1 MDRCAFDG
9 DKLKSLAYEIYKHLD
24 KNREQVFVCIGCDK
38 YVCDSLAP
46 IVAEY
51 LKNRYNIRAYVY
63 GGLGYN
69 ITASNLVT
77 ALNFITT
84 QHPKS
89 QVIVVDAML
98 GEKIGDIKIKNGC
111 YPAGGRVLPVTKS
124 GDFSLLGVVG
134 KKSGD
139 FNLNSTRLQCILD
152 MAGVMAKAIAM
163 AMYVIA

>member
-1 MDRCAFDG
+1 MNKCTFDN
-9 DKLKSLAYEIYKHLD
+9 DKLKDLAYKIYKHLD
-24 KNREQVFVCIGCDK
+24 RNKEQVFVCIGCDK

-51 LKNRYNIRAYVY
+51 LKNKYNIGAYVY

-98 GEKIGDIKIKNGC
+98 GEKMGEIKVLEGC
-111 YPAGGRVLPVTKS
+111 YPAGGRVLPVSKS

-139 FNLNSTRLQCILD
+139 FNLNSTRLQYILD